1 MKRQLISLTIILPL
15 LSLFSSLEVYA
26 QDGIPILAPEPT
38 APKLKPVSKK
48 ASRSK
53 LPGLT
58 TVEYN
63 ERYRQI
69 YYAYTGSKAS
79 LDETVNSFEA
89 LVKQASDDTTRSI
102 TYQFLGLLYLHG
114 RNDAVNAEAAM
125 ERAIRAKGSA
135 LVEISFDN
143 KWRQMSKSRSGD
155 YKFEDVSR
163 GWIKIESGKLTFTD
177 RTSKPLVNDKTE
189 ASLTGQQIKDLTKTV
204 VAAFTLIE
212 ITTNNTR
219 RPYIFAAGNMKQVEA
234 DLVIKLIQKHVM
246 GKVTD
251 QGKATAKGKATI
263 QGKATAQVRR

>member
-143 KWRQMSKSRSGD
+143 KWRQMEKRGGD
-155 YKFEDVSR
+155 YKFEDVGQ
-163 GWIKIESGKLTFTD
+163 GWIKIEPGKLTFTD
-177 RTSKPLVNDKTE
+177 RAAKPLMNNDKTE
-189 ASLTGQQIKDLTKTV
+189 ASLTGQQIKDLSKTNV
-204 VAAFTLIE
+204 SLFTLVE
-212 ITTNNTR
+212 ISTYNTR
-219 RPYIFAAGNMKQVEA
+219 KPYIFAAGAMRQVEA